1 MQPRSSTSS
10 NKRPRSTGCLKRS
23 GTKNTTP
30 PAFFCV
36 VVVVSG
42 GVGVVVVTRSA
53 YATIIVLSEIS
64 WGQKLASSLYADRC
78 TYTLRR
84 FDVTG
89 FDTHTRA
96 RTHARSHART
106 YTHTHSLTRTR
117 THARTHTH
125 AHTYIDLHARLQQL
139 QVATI
144 QARQTGAWAQ
154 LDLRQTLRAGRTA
167 TLPASSLMHGQ
178 VRR

>member
-89 FDTHTRA
+89 FGTHTRA

-117 THARTHTH
+117 AHIYRSARETAATAGGDDSGEADGSLGAVGSAPNSPSRQNSNIARIEFDARTG
-125 AHTYIDLHARLQQL
+125 
-139 QVATI
+139 ATVESP
-144 QARQTGAWAQ
+144 R
-154 LDLRQTLRAGRTA
+154 
-167 TLPASSLMHGQ
+167 
-178 VRR
+178 